1 MAGVF
6 GPRGPE
12 RLSGW
17 LPGPGS
23 GRRAHHED
31 KQAVVGDEEEAHP
44 STLKKDGGAQIYVAT
59 QPKKLG
65 VPEMLQ
71 KAKKS
76 SKPLAAHAQVGSLNT
91 NSHIKEI
98 KSDIVRSDDKGDF
111 VDEDDQHWKF
121 TSASENALTGL
132 TDGDNAEAIK
142 RLSTGAALLLKT
154 VDDEKN
160 VVGAIAV
167 VYNAGTGV
175 PLAYHDARKCE
186 RGAIAHL
193 RGLLEMGELHA
204 VMNKHNGGNGGLPHN
219 LAVCGGMTCVLFG
232 LAEKL

>member
-1 MAGVF
+1 MWACAPKAICCERMGRTCGRICARAG
-6 GPRGPE
+6 
-12 RLSGW
+12 
-17 LPGPGS
+17 
-23 GRRAHHED
+23 
-31 KQAVVGDEEEAHP
+31 
-44 STLKKDGGAQIYVAT
+44 GG
-59 QPKKLG
+59 
-65 VPEMLQ
+65 
-71 KAKKS
+71 
-76 SKPLAAHAQVGSLNT
+76 
-91 NSHIKEI
+91 
-98 KSDIVRSDDKGDF
+98 GDF
-111 VDEDDQHWKF
+111 VDGDDQHWKF
-121 TSASENALTGL
+121 TSASEKALTEL

-204 VMNKHNGGNGGLPHN
+204 VMNKHNGGNGGLPHS
-219 LAVCGGMTCVLFG
+219 LAVCGGITCVLFG